1 MKTLVAFFVS
11 AFVLLST
18 ASYSQEQKSV
28 FENAGL
34 ATAADGSSCVQL
46 NWKKGAENT
55 AYYLVERSADGKEFK
70 QIALVFTAEDSQ
82 LVDYKFRDKGYASAG
97 SAAYYRI
104 IIVNDRHEITY
115 LPVRKVAFA
124 TGTSSV
130 TEGSTD
136 ALAGRK

>member
-11 AFVLLST
+11 AFVLLTT

-34 ATAADGSSCVQL
+34 ATAADGLPCVQL

-55 AYYLVERSADGKEFK
+55 AYYLVERSANGKEYK
-70 QIALVFTAEDSQ
+70 QIALVFTAEDNQ

-104 IIVNDRHEITY
+104 AIVNDRHEATY
-115 LPVRKVAFA
+115 LPVRKVAFSN
-124 TGTSSV
+124 GTSSV
-130 TEGSTD
+130 AEGSAD
-136 ALAGRK
+136 AMTGRK